1 MAIKKRFFMSFPF
14 ISFAIILAAVWVGVS
29 LAREILRN
37 RTIDMEIKRIEAE
50 AKTLEVKNLEVLN
63 LVKQFEDADFLEK
76 EARLKLGLQR
86 EGEKVVIIN
95 KSGTSSEVGGADNAW
110 SNISNPMRWW
120 NYFFKNK

>member
-1 MAIKKRFFMSFPF
+1 MSFPF

-86 EGEKVVIIN
+86 KGEKVVIIN

-110 SNISNPMRWW
+110 LNISNPMRWW